1 MLNLSALFHTSDDN
15 QPSLLASLDLT
26 PDVRAYLT
34 QAKVDVR
41 NCLREGIPRILKEA
55 GFDQKA
61 PQPRFFTQG
70 SWAYKTL
77 NAPAQSPQQADL
89 DDGCYLPLS
98 FVKLSRR
105 PSVATTI
112 FFDAAEA
119 CLAMLCAA
127 KGWKMTEKPTCI
139 RIIVSAHAHIDV
151 PLYAIP
157 DEEFATLT
165 KAALE
170 AFADS
175 AMDEET
181 VRRAERDSWSKLPT
195 DEVLLAHREHGWWKS
210 DPRPVKD
217 WFEGQVTARGGDQV
231 RRVVRYLKAFRDWKW
246 PEGGPASILL
256 MAAAVPLFERRL
268 QRDDLALLDVLQ
280 RLPAVLRAGVCNP
293 IDTKESLTDRLGKE
307 KTEEAARAYQD
318 FEGVLRAAV
327 HAANESQ
334 VCHWLR
340 GEFGERFPMRP
351 DRIKVT
357 SVAATV
363 AATPAV
369 AGASELVGRSK
380 AG

>member
-1 MLNLSALFHTSDDN
+1 MLNLSALFHTTDLN
-15 QPSLLASLDLT
+15 QPSLLASLELADE
-26 PDVRAYLT
+26 VKAYLT
-34 QAKVDVR
+34 QAKTDIR
-41 NCLREGIPRILKEA
+41 NCLREGIPRVLKEA
-55 GFDQKA
+55 GFGEKA
-61 PQPRFFTQG
+61 PKPRFFTQG

-98 FVKLSRR
+98 FVKLSKR
-105 PSVATTI
+105 PSVATSI
-112 FFDAAEA
+112 FFQAAEA
-119 CLAMLCAA
+119 CLAVLCAA
-127 KGWKMTEKPTCI
+127 RGWTMTEKPTCI
-139 RIIVSAHAHIDV
+139 RIIVSLTAHIDV

-170 AFADS
+170 AYADS
-175 AMDEET
+175 AMDEE
-181 VRRAERDSWSKLPT
+181 VIRKAERDSWNRLPLN
-195 DEVLLAHREHGWWKS
+195 EVLLAHREHGWWES

-217 WFEGQVTARGGDQV
+217 WFEGEVVARGGDQV

-246 PEGGPASILL
+246 PEGGPTSILL

-268 QRDDLALLDVLQ
+268 QRDDLALLDVLAK
-280 RLPAVLRAGVCNP
+280 LPAVLRAGVSNP
-293 IDTKESLTDRLGKE
+293 ADETESLTKRLGPE
-307 KTEEAARAYQD
+307 KTEEAARAFQEL
-318 FEGVLRAAV
+318 EGVLRAAI
-327 HAANESQ
+327 HAADESQ
-334 VCHWLR
+334 VCYWLR
-340 GEFGERFPMRP
+340 NEFGQRFPMRP
-351 DRIKVT
+351 DRVKVT